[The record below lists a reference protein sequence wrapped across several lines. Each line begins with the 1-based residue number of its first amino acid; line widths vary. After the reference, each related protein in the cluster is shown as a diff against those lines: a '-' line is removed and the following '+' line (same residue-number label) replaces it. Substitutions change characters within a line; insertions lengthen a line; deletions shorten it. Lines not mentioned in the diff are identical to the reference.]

1 MAENHRVPWF
11 PAWGVRFPQP
21 LDNPQDVVSIFNEW
35 RPDNRWVLVS
45 FSAAA
50 SEIHLW
56 TVWHALRRREL
67 QNLMVGNSV
76 DTEFLRLISGTHQ
89 IRTAFERA
97 GLQQN
102 DEAAWIVYLPEFGSD
117 DPFGSEEQT
126 GIKIPRDTY
135 NSASN
140 EANRLKLHLNAE
152 LITQRPIP
160 TMEGLERLGFESEIA
175 NSTPIDL
182 ESAFLLHAAMSDLNT

>member
-1 MAENHRVPWF
+1 
-11 PAWGVRFPQP
+11 
-21 LDNPQDVVSIFNEW
+21 
-35 RPDNRWVLVS
+35 
-45 FSAAA
+45 
-50 SEIHLW
+50 
-56 TVWHALRRREL
+56 
-67 QNLMVGNSV
+67 MVGNSV

-117 DPFGSEEQT
+117 DPFESQKET

-135 NSASN
+135 NSASQ

-160 TMEGLERLGFESEIA
+160 TMDGLERLGFESEIA
-175 NSTPIDL
+175 NSTPKDL

>member
-97 GLQQN
+97 GLRQN
-102 DEAAWIVYLPEFGSD
+102 DEAAWIVYLPKFGSN
-117 DPFGSEEQT
+117 DPFGSQKET

-135 NSASN
+135 NSASQ

-160 TMEGLERLGFESEIA
+160 TMDGLERLGFESEIA
-175 NSTPIDL
+175 NSTPKDL

>member
-1 MAENHRVPWF
+1 MAEHHRVPWF

-117 DPFGSEEQT
+117 DPFGSQEET

-135 NSASN
+135 NSLSQ

-175 NSTPIDL
+175 NSTPEDL